1 MIDRIK
7 GFREPAT
14 MIALVVALVGIGTT
28 TGRIVNGLHDYPLA
42 QVLRGVSGLYGLVDA
57 LVLTVLALTC
67 VLVRP
72 QSRHAVQVTLA
83 AAVLIW
89 LGAVVGLT
97 FLAVSLFAG
106 GEGSLARVLESI
118 GGLTDIALRV
128 LMGYALVLA
137 RRVALETAAAVADP
151 STGSGDGP
159 TISGDTSTGN
169 EIPANDQPEDPATR
183 PTWHPDEATG
193 VVWRSAADA
202 ASGAAAGTYGTAGR
216 GWEVDPLA
224 PEVPQLREMPGS
236 ATPESP
242 RIVLP
247 GETTPEPRSGPPR
260 WDPAADVTR
269 QDRQFPPG

>member
-14 MIALVVALVGIGTT
+14 IVALVVVLVGIAITS
-28 TGRIVNGLHDYPLA
+28 GRIASGLQDYPLP

-57 LVLTVLALTC
+57 LVLTVLALSC

-72 QSRHAVQVTLA
+72 QTRHAVQLSLA
-83 AAVLIW
+83 AAALVW
-89 LGAVVGLT
+89 LGAVVGLV
-97 FLAVSLFAG
+97 FLGVSLFAG
-106 GEGSLARVLESI
+106 GGGSLARVLESI

-128 LMGYALVLA
+128 MMGYALVLS
-137 RRVALETAAAVADP
+137 RRVAAESAERSATPVLAPVEPAAV
-151 STGSGDGP
+151 
-159 TISGDTSTGN
+159 
-169 EIPANDQPEDPATR
+169 EIPGRQ
-183 PTWHPDEATG
+183 PTWQSDEATG

-202 ASGAAAGTYGTAGR
+202 ASGAAAGTFRAAGR
-216 GWEVDPLA
+216 GWDVDPQV
-224 PEVPQLREMPGS
+224 PETPDPRETTLRDTPGQ
-236 ATPESP
+236 P

-247 GETTPEPRSGPPR
+247 GETDPQPRTGPPS

>member
-14 MIALVVALVGIGTT
+14 VVALVVVLVGIAITS
-28 TGRIVNGLHDYPLA
+28 GRIASGLQDFPLA
-42 QVLRGVSGLYGLVDA
+42 QVLRGVSGVYGLVDA

-67 VLVRP
+67 VLVGP
-72 QSRHAVQVTLA
+72 QTRHAVQVTLA
-83 AAVLIW
+83 AAALLW
-89 LGAVVGLT
+89 FGAAVGLA

-106 GEGSLARVLESI
+106 GEGSLARVLESV

-128 LMGYALVLA
+128 VMGYALVLA
-137 RRVALETAAAVADP
+137 RRVALESAVQPAAP
-151 STGSGDGP
+151 SV
-159 TISGDTSTGN
+159 
-169 EIPANDQPEDPATR
+169 PAPIEPQAPQDPARR
-183 PTWHPDEATG
+183 PTWQSDEATG

-216 GWEVDPLA
+216 GWDVDPQA
-224 PEVPQLREMPGS
+224 PEVPQLRDLTDP
-236 ATPESP
+236 ATPGGP

-247 GETTPEPRSGPPR
+247 GETTADPRSGPPR

-269 QDRQFPPG
+269 QDRQSPPG

>member
-14 MIALVVALVGIGTT
+14 VIALVVVLAGIAITS
-28 TGRIVNGLHDYPLA
+28 GRIATGLQDFPLA

-57 LVLTVLALTC
+57 LVLTVLALAC

-72 QSRHAVQVTLA
+72 QTRHAIQVTLA
-83 AAVLIW
+83 AAALIW
-89 LGAVVGLT
+89 FGAIVGLV
-97 FLAVSLFAG
+97 FLGVSLFAG
-106 GEGSLARVLESI
+106 GEGSIARVLESI

-128 LMGYALVLA
+128 MMGYALVLA
-137 RRVALETAAAVADP
+137 RRVALESANQPEAAAVP
-151 STGSGDGP
+151 VP
-159 TISGDTSTGN
+159 L
-169 EIPANDQPEDPATR
+169 EPPAPEDAGQR
-183 PTWHPDEATG
+183 PTWQSDEATG

-216 GWEVDPLA
+216 GWGVGPQVPA
-224 PEVPQLREMPGS
+224 PPQGQETTEP
-236 ATPESP
+236 ATPEGP

-247 GETTPEPRSGPPR
+247 GETPMEPRSGPPT

-269 QDRQFPPG
+269 QDRQSPQG

>member
-14 MIALVVALVGIGTT
+14 VIALVVVLLGIAITS
-28 TGRIVNGLHDYPLA
+28 GRIASGLQDFPLA

-57 LVLTVLALTC
+57 LVLTVLALSC

-72 QSRHAVQVTLA
+72 QSRHAVQVTLVA
-83 AAVLIW
+83 AALIW
-89 LGAVVGLT
+89 LGAVVGLG
-97 FLAVSLFAG
+97 FLGVSLFAG

-128 LMGYALVLA
+128 VMGYALVLA
-137 RRVALETAAAVADP
+137 RRVALEAADQP
-151 STGSGDGP
+151 GP
-159 TISGDTSTGN
+159 TAVPVPLD
-169 EIPANDQPEDPATR
+169 PAPEDAARR
-183 PTWHPDEATG
+183 PTWQSDEATG

-216 GWEVDPLA
+216 GWDVAPLVSA
-224 PEVPQLREMPGS
+224 LPEVQETTEP
-236 ATPESP
+236 ATPEGP

-247 GETTPEPRSGPPR
+247 GETPPEPRSGPPT
-260 WDPAADVTR
+260 WDPAADITR
-269 QDRQFPPG
+269 QDRQPPLG

>member
-14 MIALVVALVGIGTT
+14 VIALVVVLVGIAITS
-28 TGRIVNGLHDYPLA
+28 GRIASGLQDFPLS

-83 AAVLIW
+83 AAALIW
-89 LGAVVGLT
+89 LGAVVGLA
-97 FLAVSLFAG
+97 FLGVSLFAG

-128 LMGYALVLA
+128 MMGYALVLA
-137 RRVALETAAAVADP
+137 RRVALEAADQPAAASVPVQLEPAAPADP
-151 STGSGDGP
+151 
-159 TISGDTSTGN
+159 
-169 EIPANDQPEDPATR
+169 AR
-183 PTWHPDEATG
+183 LPTWQSEEATG

-216 GWEVDPLA
+216 GWDVDPQA
-224 PEVPQLREMPGS
+224 PEVPQLREMPAP
-236 ATPESP
+236 ATPEMP

-247 GETTPEPRSGPPR
+247 GETPPEPRSGPPR
-260 WDPAADVTR
+260 WDPADDVTR
-269 QDRQFPPG
+269 QDRQSPLG

>member
-7 GFREPAT
+7 AFREPAT
-14 MIALVVALVGIGTT
+14 LVALVVVLVGIAITS
-28 TGRIVNGLHDYPLA
+28 GRIASGLQEFPLT

-72 QSRHAVQVTLA
+72 QTRHAVQVTLA
-83 AAVLIW
+83 AAALIW
-89 LGAVVGLT
+89 LGAGVGLA
-97 FLAVSLFAG
+97 FLGVSLFAG

-128 LMGYALVLA
+128 VMGYALVLA
-137 RRVALETAAAVADP
+137 RRVALEGVSQPTVA
-151 STGSGDGP
+151 
-159 TISGDTSTGN
+159 
-169 EIPANDQPEDPATR
+169 PAPAPLEPAPPEVVATR
-183 PTWHPDEATG
+183 PTWQADEATG

-216 GWEVDPLA
+216 GWDVDQQVPDV
-224 PEVPQLREMPGS
+224 PESGEPAGS
-236 ATPESP
+236 ATPGGP

-247 GETTPEPRSGPPR
+247 GETTPEPRTGPPI

-269 QDRQFPPG
+269 QNRPSIGG